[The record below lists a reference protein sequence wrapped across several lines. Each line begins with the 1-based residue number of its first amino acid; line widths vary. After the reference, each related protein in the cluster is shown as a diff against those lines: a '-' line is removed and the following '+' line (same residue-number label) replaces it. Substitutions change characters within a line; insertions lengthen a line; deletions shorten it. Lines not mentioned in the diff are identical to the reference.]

1 MTAASP
7 SWAEQS
13 SANLWAVNGLSGRRY
28 FPRRRFPSR
37 DLGDT
42 TIARHDLDG
51 VPLSQVASA
60 GHFNGSRGPAGRDEP
75 LLCVFADDGKRMET
89 PP

>member
-13 SANLWAVNGLSGRRY
+13 SANLWAVNGLSGRRC

-60 GHFNGSRGPAGRDEP
+60 GHFNGSRGPAERDEP